1 MKDIILIGM
10 PGSGKT
16 TVARIL
22 ANRLGCPFVD
32 VDVEIV
38 RCAKKSIADIFSDEK
53 EEGFRKIETRVF
65 EDCVR
70 GGRVIATGGGIVTRK
85 ENEPIAKRGQ
95 VVFLNRPL
103 EEIFKDV
110 DTSSRPLLADGKER
124 LYQLYQAR
132 YPLYCAWATIRID
145 GVMRPEETV
154 EKILQEVAEHENYGD

>member
-1 MKDIILIGM
+1 MRDIILIGM

-16 TVARIL
+16 TVARLL
-22 ANRLGCPFVD
+22 AKRLNRPFVD
-32 VDVEIV
+32 VDAEIV
-38 RCAKKSIADIFSDEK
+38 RYAKKSIADIFADEK

-85 ENEPIAKRGQ
+85 ENETIAKRGQ
-95 VVFLNRPL
+95 IVFLNRPL

-110 DTSSRPLLADGKER
+110 DTNTRPLLADGKER
-124 LYQLYQAR
+124 LYQLYEAR
-132 YPLYCAWATIRID
+132 YPQYCAWASVRID

-154 EKILQEVAEHENYGD
+154 EKILQEAADHENYGD